1 MTNSPTHPEARLER
15 RGRNASLLRR
25 LDQCRAE
32 AAHLHWRNA
41 LVQENL
47 GLVRMVANRESR
59 RTGRCFEE
67 LCSAGYEG
75 LIRAVE
81 AFDSSR
87 NCALSSFAVPYIRG
101 AMLLDQR
108 DRQQPIHTPRR
119 LRELQQRA
127 QRQQEQRR
135 AAGRPPLAPAALAEA
150 LQCSLTQLEQAASVQ
165 RALAVASLDQT
176 RGDGAGCWQDDL
188 AAPTGSRDAGDD
200 SQLDWL
206 RQALVQ
212 LTDQD
217 RELLE
222 GRWIDGL
229 SWTALAT
236 HLGWSSQLCR
246 QRALALM
253 LELRQAAAGE
263 RPAEPHQ
270 EPGNQGQANRARMA
284 ASAV

>member
-1 MTNSPTHPEARLER
+1 MTSSPTHPEARHEQR
-15 RGRNASLLRR
+15 ARNASLLRR
-25 LDQCRAE
+25 LDQCQAE

-41 LVQENL
+41 LVRENL
-47 GLVRMVANRESR
+47 GLVRLVANRESR

-87 NCALSSFAVPYIRG
+87 NYALSSFAVPYIRG

-108 DRQQPIHTPRR
+108 DRQQPVHTPRR

-127 QRQQEQRR
+127 RRHQERRR
-135 AAGRPPLAPAALAEA
+135 AAGLPPLAPAALAEA
-150 LQCSLTQLEQAASVQ
+150 LQCSLTQLEQAAGVR
-165 RALAVASLDQT
+165 RALAVASLDQPL
-176 RGDGAGCWQDDL
+176 GDETGCWQEHL
-188 AAPTGSRDAGDD
+188 ATPTGRADAGDD
-200 SQLDWL
+200 PQLDWL
-206 RQALVQ
+206 RQALAQ
-212 LTDQD
+212 LAPEN

-236 HLGWSSQLCR
+236 QLGWSSQLCR

-253 LELRQAAAGE
+253 LELRQVATGE
-263 RPAEPHQ
+263 WPARPLQ
-270 EPGNQGQANRARMA
+270 EPGQQGQANRARTA